1 MMSKKL
7 VYLETSVI
15 SYLAAR
21 PSRNLVVAAHQSI
34 TEEWWRQRRRRF
46 QEVISEIVL
55 EEAQQGSPEAAKRRM
70 DILRNIPFIPIAE
83 NSLRLADILIQ
94 SGAVPLKAA
103 QDALHIAVC
112 CTNNIDFL
120 LTWNC
125 KHIANA
131 EKRGHIE
138 DTARQNGFTA
148 PVICTPE
155 ELLGE

>member
-1 MMSKKL
+1 MNKRF

-15 SYLAAR
+15 SYLAAK
-21 PSRNLVVAAHQSI
+21 PSRNLVVAGHQSI
-34 TEEWWRQRRRRF
+34 TQEWWTQRRKRF
-46 QEVISEIVL
+46 QAVISEIVL
-55 EEAQQGSPEAAKRRM
+55 EEAQRGSPEAARRRL
-70 DILRNIPFIPIAE
+70 DILNGIPFIPVTEEAL
-83 NSLRLADILIQ
+83 SFADTLVL
-94 SGAVPLKAA
+94 SGIVPTKAI

-112 CTNNIDFL
+112 CANTVDFL

-138 DTARQNGFTA
+138 EAARKNGFTA
-148 PVICTPE
+148 PTICTPE

>member
-1 MMSKKL
+1 MSKRF

-15 SYLAAR
+15 SYLTAR

-34 TEEWWRQRRRRF
+34 TQEWWTQRKKHF
-46 QEVISEIVL
+46 QAVISEIVL
-55 EEAQQGSPEAAKRRM
+55 EEAQRGSLEAANRRLE
-70 DILRNIPFIPIAE
+70 ILKDIPFIPVTEEAL
-83 NSLRLADILIQ
+83 SFADILVQDGIVPAK
-94 SGAVPLKAA
+94 AV

-112 CTNNIDFL
+112 CANNVDFL
-120 LTWNC
+120 MTWNC
-125 KHIANA
+125 EHIANA

-138 DTARQNGFTA
+138 EAARKNGFTA